1 MAKEGNY
8 GWSPR
13 QMERINARR
22 AARGQEQLVN
32 SNNDEEEYYEDQP
45 ETKPKTQRGPA
56 FPSKRPSTLDAY
68 KGQKSLGERMA
79 ERPSTLDA
87 YKEKNKALQA
97 NRAVEGAVKE
107 ENEERKRKGGKGIST
122 PTLQDSFSRFT
133 A

>member
-1 MAKEGNY
+1 MGKEGNY

-13 QMERINARR
+13 QMERINDRR

-45 ETKPKTQRGPA
+45 ETQRKPA
-56 FPSKRPSTLDAY
+56 FPSNRPSALDAY

-122 PTLQDSFSRFT
+122 PSSIQGSYNRFT

>member
-1 MAKEGNY
+1 
-8 GWSPR
+8 
-13 QMERINARR
+13 MERINARR
-22 AARGQEQLVN
+22 AARGREQLVN
-32 SNNDEEEYYEDQP
+32 LRNPQEDEEE
-45 ETKPKTQRGPA
+45 KVTQRKPA
-56 FPSKRPSTLDAY
+56 FPSERPSALDQY

-122 PTLQDSFSRFT
+122 LSSLQGSYNRFT